1 LKIKLKINMAVETS
15 NQELSSSQKEF
26 EILLNDDFKDRKLK
40 ENEIIKATVTEITKN
55 FVVVDCKA
63 KMEGMIPIEEFKND
77 DELSKLEVGSKIEV
91 YLERIESFKGEIVIS
106 REKARRMNA
115 WNRMEKVFATGEE
128 ITAYITGRVKG
139 GFIATCDGLP
149 TFMPASQIDVRP
161 LKKFDH
167 LMNVPLQ
174 VIATRIDKVRG
185 NVCTSRRAVLEKSK
199 DVEAKEALKNLK
211 EGDVIDDAKV
221 KATTDWGIFL
231 DIKGIDALLHVSD
244 LSHGRVKKPADLVTI
259 GQTMKVKITKI
270 DKVTNRVSASV
281 KALTEDPYDSLEK
294 KYKIGSIYTGT
305 VTKLMDYGAFVRLED
320 GIEGLI
326 HSSELSWTNKNIQPA
341 KVLSSSQEVKIKI
354 VSIDSDAKRISLS
367 YRETLPNPWK
377 DIEDKVGEVIEVTIN
392 NITEKAI
399 FADLENGL
407 TGMLHFRELSY
418 DEQDKDL
425 KRFVK
430 GQKIK
435 VKIIELKDDKLRFS
449 VRAME
454 KDPFSWFKENN
465 KKEGS
470 IITTR
475 VHEVLKTGVK
485 VSVDPD
491 KHIIVMIKKN
501 QLAKESAD
509 ARPEIFVAGNALDAM
524 ITELDLSKREVTLSV
539 KAAQIY
545 EEKSLVAK
553 FGAGAAKSGATLAGI
568 FQKALGKKPIKKKK
582 KEEE

>member
-1 LKIKLKINMAVETS
+1 MAVETL

-26 EILLNDDFKDRKLK
+26 EALLNDDFKDRKLK

-55 FVVVDCKA
+55 FIVVDCKA
-63 KMEGMIPIEEFKND
+63 KMEGMIPVEEFKND
-77 DELSKLEVGSKIEV
+77 DELSDLKVGSKIEV

-128 ITAYITGRVKG
+128 ITAYITGKVKG

-167 LMNVPLQ
+167 LMNVPLK

-199 DVEAKEALKNLK
+199 DVETKEALKNLK
-211 EGDVIDDAKV
+211 EGDIIDDAKV

-231 DIKGIDALLHVSD
+231 DVKGIDALLHVSD
-244 LSHGRVKKPADLVTI
+244 LSHGRVKKPSDLVTI

-270 DKVTNRVSASV
+270 DKLTNRVSASV

-294 KYKIGSIYTGT
+294 KYKVGSVYTGT
-305 VTKLMDYGAFVRLED
+305 VTKLMDYGAFVRLEI

-326 HSSELSWTNKNIQPA
+326 HSSELSWINKNVQPS
-341 KVLSSSQEVKIKI
+341 KILSASQEVKVKI

-367 YRETLPNPWK
+367 FRETLPNPWK
-377 DIEDKVGEVIEVTIN
+377 DIENKTGSVMDATIT
-392 NITEKAI
+392 NITDKAI
-399 FADLENGL
+399 FADLDNGL

-418 DEQDKDL
+418 NEQDQDL
-425 KRFVK
+425 SKFKK

-435 VKIIELKDDKLRFS
+435 VQIIELKDDKLRFS
-449 VRAME
+449 IRAMG
-454 KDPFSWFKENN
+454 KDPFDWFKENK
-465 KKEGS
+465 KKENS
-470 IITTR
+470 VITTR

-485 VSVDPD
+485 VSIDQE
-491 KHIIVMIKKN
+491 KNIIVMIKKN

-509 ARPEIFVAGNALDAM
+509 ARPEIFVPGNALDAM
-524 ITELDLSKREVTLSV
+524 ITELNLEKREVVLSV

-545 EEKSLVAK
+545 EEKGLVAK
-553 FGAGAAKSGATLAGI
+553 FGEGAAKSGATLAGI

>member
-1 LKIKLKINMAVETS
+1 MAVEIIP
-15 NQELSSSQKEF
+15 QELSSSQKEF
-26 EILLNDDFKDRKLK
+26 ESLLNEDFKDRKLK
-40 ENEIIKATVTEITKN
+40 EGEIIKATITEITKN
-55 FVVVDCKA
+55 FIVVDCKA

-77 DELSKLEVGSKIEV
+77 DELSKLKVGSKIEV
-91 YLERIESFKGEIVIS
+91 FLERIESFKGEIVIS

-115 WNRMEKVFATGEE
+115 WNRMEKFFETGEE

-149 TFMPASQIDVRP
+149 TFMPASQIDVKP
-161 LKKFDH
+161 LKRFDH
-167 LMNVPLQ
+167 LMNIPLK

-199 DVEAKEALKNLK
+199 DSDAKEALKKLN
-211 EGDVIDDAKV
+211 EGDIIDDAKV
-221 KATTDWGIFL
+221 KGTTDWGIFL

-244 LSHGRVKKPADLVTI
+244 LSHGRVKKPSDLVTI

-270 DKVTNRVSASV
+270 DKETNRVSASV

-326 HSSELSWTNKNIQPA
+326 HSSELSWTNKNVQPA
-341 KVLSSSQEVKIKI
+341 KILSASQDVKIKI
-354 VSIDSDAKRISLS
+354 VSIDSSAKRISLS
-367 YRETLPNPWK
+367 YRETLSNPWNDVK
-377 DIEDKVGEVIEVTIN
+377 DKIGSTIEVTIN
-392 NITEKAI
+392 NITDKAI
-399 FADLENGL
+399 FANLDNGL
-407 TGMLHFRELSY
+407 TGMLHHRELSY
-418 DEQDKDL
+418 QEEKQDL
-425 KRFVK
+425 KKFKK

-435 VKIIELKDDKLRFS
+435 VKIVELKDDKLRFS
-449 VRAME
+449 VRALE
-454 KDPFSWFKENN
+454 KDPFDWFKENK

-485 VSVDPD
+485 VSVDSD

-509 ARPEIFVAGNALDAM
+509 ARPEIFVSGNALDAM
-524 ITELDLSKREVTLSV
+524 ITELDLEKREIALSV
-539 KAAQIY
+539 KAAQVY
-545 EEKSLVAK
+545 EEKGLVAK
-553 FGAGAAKSGATLAGI
+553 FGVNAAKSGATLAGI
-568 FQKALGKKPIKKKK
+568 FQKALGNKPKKKK
-582 KEEE
+582 KEED

>member
-1 LKIKLKINMAVETS
+1 MAIETIH
-15 NQELSSSQKEF
+15 QELTSSQKEF
-26 EILLNDDFKDRKLK
+26 EGLLNEDFKDRKLK
-40 ENEIIKATVTEITKN
+40 EGEIIKATITEITKN
-55 FVVVDCKA
+55 FIVCDVKA

-77 DELSKLEVGSKIEV
+77 DELSKLIVGSKIEV
-91 YLERIESFKGEIVIS
+91 YLERIESFKGEIIIS

-115 WNRMEKVFATGEE
+115 WKRMENVFETGEE

-149 TFMPASQIDVRP
+149 TFMPASQIDVKP
-161 LKKFDH
+161 LKRFDH
-167 LMNVPLQ
+167 LMNIHLK
-174 VIATRIDKVRG
+174 VIATRIDKIRG

-199 DVEAKEALKNLK
+199 DNDAKEALKNLK
-211 EGDVIDDAKV
+211 EGDVIEDAKV

-244 LSHGRVKKPADLVTI
+244 LSHGRVKKPSDLVTI
-259 GQTMKVKITKI
+259 GQSMKVKITKI
-270 DKVTNRVSASV
+270 DKETNRVSASV

-326 HSSELSWTNKNIQPA
+326 HSSELSWTNKNVQPS
-341 KVLSSSQEVKIKI
+341 KVLSASQDVKVKI
-354 VSIDSDAKRISLS
+354 VTIDSGAKRISLS

-377 DIEDKVGEVIEVTIN
+377 EVESKVGSVVEVTIV
-392 NITEKAI
+392 NIIDKAI

-407 TGMLHFRELSY
+407 TGMLHHRELSY
-418 DEQDKDL
+418 QEENQDL
-425 KRFVK
+425 KKFKK
-430 GQKIK
+430 GQKLK
-435 VKIIELKDDKLRFS
+435 VKIVELKDDKLRFS
-449 VRAME
+449 VRALQ
-454 KDPFSWFKENN
+454 KDPFDWFKENK

-485 VSVDPD
+485 VSIDAD

-509 ARPEIFVAGNALDAM
+509 ARPEIFVAGNVLDAM
-524 ITELDLSKREVTLSV
+524 ITELNLEKREIFLSV

-545 EEKSLVAK
+545 EEKGLVAK
-553 FGAGAAKSGATLAGI
+553 FGVNAAKSGATLAGI
-568 FQKALGKKPIKKKK
+568 FQKALGKTPKKK
-582 KEEE
+582 KEED

>member
-1 LKIKLKINMAVETS
+1 
-15 NQELSSSQKEF
+15 
-26 EILLNDDFKDRKLK
+26 
-40 ENEIIKATVTEITKN
+40 
-55 FVVVDCKA
+55 
-63 KMEGMIPIEEFKND
+63 
-77 DELSKLEVGSKIEV
+77 
-91 YLERIESFKGEIVIS
+91 
-106 REKARRMNA
+106 MNA

-167 LMNVPLQ
+167 LMNVPLK

-199 DVEAKEALKNLK
+199 DSEAKEALKKLK
-211 EGDVIDDAKV
+211 EGDIIDDAKV

-244 LSHGRVKKPADLVTI
+244 LSHGRVKKPSDLVTI

-270 DKVTNRVSASV
+270 DKETNRVSASV

-294 KYKIGSIYTGT
+294 KYKIGSIYTGI

-341 KVLSSSQEVKIKI
+341 KVLSASQEVKIKI

-367 YRETLPNPWK
+367 FKETLPSPWK
-377 DIEDKVGEVIEVTIN
+377 EVEDKVGTVIEATIN
-392 NITEKAI
+392 NITDKAI
-399 FADLENGL
+399 FADLANGL
-407 TGMLHFRELSY
+407 TGMLHFREISYNEQGQDLS
-418 DEQDKDL
+418 KF
-425 KRFVK
+425 KK
-430 GQKIK
+430 GQKIM
-435 VKIIELKDDKLRFS
+435 VKIIELKDEKLRFS
-449 VRAME
+449 IRAME
-454 KDPFSWFKENN
+454 KDPFDWFKENK

-509 ARPEIFVAGNALDAM
+509 ARPEIFVSGNVLDAM
-524 ITELDLSKREVTLSV
+524 ITDLDLEKREVILSV
-539 KAAQIY
+539 KAAQIH

-553 FGAGAAKSGATLAGI
+553 FGAKAASSGATLAGI

-582 KEEE
+582 IEEK

>member
-1 LKIKLKINMAVETS
+1 MAVETS

-199 DVEAKEALKNLK
+199 DVEAKEALKSLK

-294 KYKIGSIYTGT
+294 KYKIDSIYTGT

-341 KVLSSSQEVKIKI
+341 RVLSSSQEVKVKI

-377 DIEDKVGEVIEVTIN
+377 GIEDKVGEVIEVTIN

-418 DEQDKDL
+418 NEQDKDL

>member
-1 LKIKLKINMAVETS
+1 MAVETL

-26 EILLNDDFKDRKLK
+26 EALLNDDFKDRKLK

-55 FVVVDCKA
+55 FIVVDCKA
-63 KMEGMIPIEEFKND
+63 KMEGMIPVEEFKND
-77 DELSKLEVGSKIEV
+77 DELSDLKVGSKIEV

-128 ITAYITGRVKG
+128 ITAYITGKVKG

-167 LMNVPLQ
+167 LMNVPLK

-211 EGDVIDDAKV
+211 EGDIIDDAKV

-231 DIKGIDALLHVSD
+231 DVKGIDALLHVSD
-244 LSHGRVKKPADLVTI
+244 LSHGRVKKPSDLVTI

-270 DKVTNRVSASV
+270 DKLTNRVSASV

-305 VTKLMDYGAFVRLED
+305 VTKLMDYGAFVRLEI

-326 HSSELSWTNKNIQPA
+326 HSSELSWTNKNVQPS
-341 KVLSSSQEVKIKI
+341 KILSASQEVKVKI

-367 YRETLPNPWK
+367 FRETLPNPWK
-377 DIEDKVGEVIEVTIN
+377 EIEDKVGEAMDVTIN
-392 NITEKAI
+392 NITDKAI
-399 FADLENGL
+399 FAELDNGL
-407 TGMLHFRELSY
+407 TGMLHHRELSY
-418 DEQDKDL
+418 NEQDQDL
-425 KRFVK
+425 KKFTK

-435 VKIIELKDDKLRFS
+435 VKVIELKDDKLRFS
-449 VRAME
+449 VRAMD
-454 KDPFSWFKENN
+454 KDPFDWFKENK

-485 VSVDPD
+485 VTVDPD

-501 QLAKESAD
+501 QLAKESTD
-509 ARPEIFVAGNALDAM
+509 ARPEIFVPGNVLDAM
-524 ITELDLSKREVTLSV
+524 ITELDLTKREVGLSV

-553 FGAGAAKSGATLAGI
+553 FGEGAAKSGATLAGI
-568 FQKALGKKPIKKKK
+568 FQKAMGKKPVKKKK

>member
-1 LKIKLKINMAVETS
+1 MAVETI

-26 EILLNDDFKDRKLK
+26 ESLLNDDFKDRKLK

-55 FVVVDCKA
+55 FIVVDCKA
-63 KMEGMIPIEEFKND
+63 KMEGMIPVEEFKND

-115 WNRMEKVFATGEE
+115 WNRMEKVFASGEE

-167 LMNVPLQ
+167 LMNVPLK

-185 NVCTSRRAVLEKSK
+185 NVCTSRRAVLEKGK
-199 DVEAKEALKNLK
+199 DIEAKEALKNLK
-211 EGDVIDDAKV
+211 EGDIIDDAKV

-231 DIKGIDALLHVSD
+231 DVKGIDALLHVSD
-244 LSHGRVKKPADLVTI
+244 LSHGRVKKPSDLVTI

-270 DKVTNRVSASV
+270 DKLTNRVSASV
-281 KALTEDPYDSLEK
+281 KALIKDPYESLEK
-294 KYKIGSIYTGT
+294 KYKVGTIYTGT
-305 VTKLMDYGAFVRLED
+305 VTKLMDYGAFVKLED

-326 HSSELSWTNKNIQPA
+326 HNSELSWTKKNIQPS
-341 KVLSSSQEVKIKI
+341 KVLSSSQEVKVKI
-354 VSIDSDAKRISLS
+354 VTIDSDAKRISLS
-367 YRETLPNPWK
+367 FRETLPNPWK
-377 DIEDKVGEVIEVTIN
+377 EIESKVGTVTDATIN
-392 NITEKAI
+392 NITDKAI
-399 FADLENGL
+399 FADLSNGL
-407 TGMLHFRELSY
+407 TGMLHFREISY
-418 DEQDKDL
+418 NEQDQDLSKFTKD
-425 KRFVK
+425 
-430 GQKIK
+430 QKIK

-449 VRAME
+449 IRAME
-454 KDPFSWFKENN
+454 KDPFDWFKENK

-485 VSVDPD
+485 VSVDSD

-501 QLAKESAD
+501 QLAKESSD
-509 ARPEIFVAGNALDAM
+509 ARPEIFVSGNALDAM
-524 ITELDLSKREVTLSV
+524 ITELDLVKREVVLSV
-539 KAAQIY
+539 KAAQIH

-553 FGAGAAKSGATLAGI
+553 FGAKAASSGATLAGI
-568 FQKALGKKPIKKKK
+568 FQKALGKTPAKKKK

>member
-1 LKIKLKINMAVETS
+1 MAVETI

-26 EILLNDDFKDRKLK
+26 ESLLNDDFKDRKLK

-55 FVVVDCKA
+55 FIVVDCKA

-91 YLERIESFKGEIVIS
+91 YLERVESFKGEIVIS

-115 WNRMEKVFATGEE
+115 WNRMEKVFASGEE

-167 LMNVPLQ
+167 LMNVPLK

-211 EGDVIDDAKV
+211 EGDIIDDAKV

-244 LSHGRVKKPADLVTI
+244 LSHGRVKKPSDLVTI
-259 GQTMKVKITKI
+259 GQLMKVKITKI

-326 HSSELSWTNKNIQPA
+326 HSSELSWTNKNTQPSKLLA
-341 KVLSSSQEVKIKI
+341 TSQEVQVKI
-354 VSIDSDAKRISLS
+354 VTIDSDAKRISLS
-367 YRETLPNPWK
+367 FRETLSNPWK
-377 DIEDKVGEVIEVTIN
+377 EIENKVGTIVDVTIN
-392 NITEKAI
+392 NITDKAI
-399 FADLENGL
+399 FADLDNGL
-407 TGMLHFRELSY
+407 TGMLHYRELSY
-418 DEQDKDL
+418 NEQNQDL
-425 KRFVK
+425 KKFKK
-430 GQKIK
+430 GEKIK
-435 VKIIELKDDKLRFS
+435 VKIVELKDDKLRFS
-449 VRAME
+449 VRAMD
-454 KDPFSWFKENN
+454 KDPFDWFKENK

-501 QLAKESAD
+501 QLAKESTD
-509 ARPEIFVAGNALDAM
+509 ARPEIFVPGNALDAM
-524 ITELDLSKREVTLSV
+524 ITELDLTKREVVLSV

-545 EEKSLVAK
+545 EEKGLVAK
-553 FGAGAAKSGATLAGI
+553 FGEGAAKSGATLAGI
-568 FQKALGKKPIKKKK
+568 FQKALGKDPVKKKK